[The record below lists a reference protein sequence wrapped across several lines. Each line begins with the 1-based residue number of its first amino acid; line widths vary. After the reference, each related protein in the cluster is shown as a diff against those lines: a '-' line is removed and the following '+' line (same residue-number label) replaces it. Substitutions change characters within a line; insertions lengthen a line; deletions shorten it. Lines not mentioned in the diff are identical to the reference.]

1 VTDATAITAPPQTD
15 TPVLSVQGL
24 RTRIAAGD
32 LDFEVVRGLSLDIHQ
47 NEVVCLVGESG
58 CGKTMAALSM
68 IRLIPTPPAHI
79 TAGAVFLNGNDL
91 LSLSKLEMRRIRTEE
106 ISMIFQDPLT
116 SLDPMFTVG
125 SLLTEVIY
133 AHRDL
138 SKSDA
143 RDLAVSALED
153 AEMPAPASQMS
164 AYPHQLSG
172 GMRQRVMIAMALM
185 LEPKML
191 IADEPTTALDVT
203 VQAQILDRLLEKQ
216 RERNVGMLLITHD
229 LAVVAQVADRVA
241 VMYSGEIVELAEVDE
256 LFANPRHPY
265 TQGLLRALPSARR
278 GREPLYTIPGRV
290 PPPQFTP
297 PGCYF
302 APRCPHATDQCWETH
317 PELEQADAQLL
328 RCFNP
333 QPFRPS

>member
-1 VTDATAITAPPQTD
+1 MTD
-15 TPVLSVQGL
+15 TAGANQTGDPVLSVKGL
-24 RTRIAAGD
+24 RTRITSED
-32 LDFEVVRGLSLDIHQ
+32 LDFEVVRDLSLDIHR

-68 IRLIPTPPAHI
+68 IRLIPTPPARV
-79 TAGAVFLNGNDL
+79 AGGVVILNGRDL
-91 LSLSKLEMRRIRTEE
+91 LSLSKTEMRRIRTEE
-106 ISMIFQDPLT
+106 MSMIFQDPLT
-116 SLDPMFTVG
+116 SLDPMFTIG
-125 SLLTEVIY
+125 SLLTEVIH
-133 AHRDL
+133 AHRDM
-138 SKSDA
+138 SKHDA
-143 RDLAVSALED
+143 RDLAVSALEEV
-153 AEMPAPASQMS
+153 EMPAPAEQMS

-216 RERNVGMLLITHD
+216 HERNMGMLLITHD

-241 VMYSGEIVELAEVDE
+241 VMYSGEIVELATVDE

-265 TQGLLRALPSARR
+265 TQGLLRALPAARR
-278 GREPLYTIPGRV
+278 EREPLYTIPGRV

-297 PGCYF
+297 PGCHF
-302 APRCPHATDQCWETH
+302 APRCPNVIEQCWETH
-317 PELEQADAQLL
+317 PELELAESGLL

-333 QPFRPS
+333 QPFARS